1 MGASL
6 SRSSSKVKSLTFL
19 QLSPAEQ
26 RQLAEL
32 RQEAEQLDKEA
43 TAFEKHSAE
52 LKAKQDAHIDN
63 LKSAEKNGLAKPNY
77 NGGVPDTSKG
87 TKGIVRSTSFNQSDG
102 IKALWRD
109 NEAHADKL
117 SRLEW
122 HQRRLMERQITF
134 DNRCEAFRRANSR
147 ADNL

>member
-1 MGASL
+1 MVLCFTSNL
-6 SRSSSKVKSLTFL
+6 YRRSLTNGFL
-19 QLSPAEQ
+19 PICLQ
-26 RQLAEL
+26 
-32 RQEAEQLDKEA
+32 
-43 TAFEKHSAE
+43 
-52 LKAKQDAHIDN
+52 
-63 LKSAEKNGLAKPNY
+63 
-77 NGGVPDTSKG
+77 
-87 TKGIVRSTSFNQSDG
+87 GIVRSTSFNQSDG

-147 ADNL
+147 VS